1 MVCEMQDQLYQI
13 TVATAT
19 MIRVGNRL
27 SNGSSF
33 WVAVIYHRAAA
44 AKMMTISLLFAGK
57 AYKCCDKR
65 PSGAEPFVYH
75 VKKDTTEDKWVLEG
89 SSTPAL
95 RVDDTRYNVLKC
107 EDGAN
112 SNCRGSLALTINTR
126 FLRGRPGNYNS
137 DGDSGFDGVTS
148 DTYYAL
154 ALRPTAI
161 YNEVDDGVVR
171 PRYLPG
177 IFARHIMEEV
187 DLCTTPEDAIDI
199 LPDCSNNGVCERTKE
214 WRVRPPGVRTLW
226 RW

>member
-1 MVCEMQDQLYQI
+1 MRDARSALPDHCCHSNYDTGGEPIVEWELFLGRCD
-13 TVATAT
+13 
-19 MIRVGNRL
+19 L
-27 SNGSSF
+27 SETGCCKNDDNKL
-33 WVAVIYHRAAA
+33 AC
-44 AKMMTISLLFAGK
+44 LAGK

-65 PSGAEPFVYH
+65 PSGAEPFIYH

-89 SSTPAL
+89 SSTSAL

-107 EDGAN
+107 EDGDT

-171 PRYLPG
+171 PRRLPG
-177 IFARHIMEEV
+177 IFARH
-187 DLCTTPEDAIDI
+187 T
-199 LPDCSNNGVCERTKE
+199 NGPAR
-214 WRVRPPGVRTLW
+214 
-226 RW
+226 